1 MTKHT
6 EVCKP
11 MTKGHEQVE
20 EGTTT
25 SGKDAR
31 TVGKPTG
38 KAPDM
43 QNVQDI
49 TETDCNGRESGG
61 RNSTEHMGASP
72 MTPVNGET

>member
-1 MTKHT
+1 M

-20 EGTTT
+20 EGTTI

-38 KAPDM
+38 KHQTHRM
-43 QNVQDI
+43 
-49 TETDCNGRESGG
+49 SG
-61 RNSTEHMGASP
+61 MLQKP
-72 MTPVNGET
+72 

>member
-1 MTKHT
+1 M

-20 EGTTT
+20 EGTTA

-31 TVGKPTG
+31 TEGKPTG
-38 KAPDM
+38 KAPDT

-49 TETDCNGRESGG
+49 TETITEESGG
-61 RNSTEHMGASP
+61 RNSTKYMGVSP
-72 MTPVNGET
+72 MTPVNGEM

>member
-1 MTKHT
+1 M

-20 EGTTT
+20 EGTTI

-43 QNVQDI
+43 QNVQDV
-49 TETDCNGRESGG
+49 TVTVMEEWWKKF
-61 RNSTEHMGASP
+61 H
-72 MTPVNGET
+72 

>member
-11 MTKGHEQVE
+11 MTEGHEQVE

-31 TVGKPTG
+31 TVGKPTV
-38 KAPDM
+38 KAPDT
-43 QNVQDI
+43 QNVWDV
-49 TETDCNGRESGG
+49 TETVMEESGG
-61 RNSTEHMGASP
+61 KNSTEHMGASP
-72 MTPVNGET
+72 MTPVNRDAK